1 MKYFKI
7 NDEYTTLEQVVLMH
21 ESISESIEYKLDKKG
36 RKIDNEDF
44 EVDLLSI
51 NFEETESIANNCGV
65 TSFDGLNEMA
75 ELLKKYDS
83 LGLTNVKL
91 ILDEIIKL
99 SSRSIVLFSTNE
111 DYPELIPIMDKL
123 CNFKSKSIINMNFQ
137 HPIKVWGFYHPKA
150 TFPKTDICK
159 PKPHK
164 K

>member
-21 ESISESIEYKLDKKG
+21 ASITESIEYKLDKKG

-51 NFEETESIANNCGV
+51 NFEEIESIANSCGV
-65 TSFDGLNEMA
+65 TSFNGLNEMA
-75 ELLKKYDS
+75 ELLKEYNS
-83 LGLTNVKL
+83 LGLANVKL

-99 SSRSIVLFSTNE
+99 SETSIVLFSTNE

-123 CNFKSKSIINMNFQ
+123 CDFKSKSIINMNSQ
-137 HPIKVWGFYHPKA
+137 NPIKVWGFYHPKA
-150 TFPKTDICK
+150 TFKKTEICK

>member
-21 ESISESIEYKLDKKG
+21 ASIPESIEYKLDKRG
-36 RKIDNEDF
+36 RKIYNEDF
-44 EVDLLSI
+44 EEDLLSI
-51 NFEETESIANNCGV
+51 NFEEGESIAGNCGV
-65 TSFDGLNEMA
+65 MAFDGLNEMA
-75 ELLKKYDS
+75 ELLKDYNS
-83 LGLTNVKL
+83 LGLVNVKL

-99 SSRSIVLFSTNE
+99 SATSIVLFSTND

-123 CNFKSKSIINMNFQ
+123 CDFKSKSIINMNSQ
-137 HPIKVWGFYHPKA
+137 NPIKVWGFYHPKA
-150 TFPKTDICK
+150 TFPKIDICK